1 MTVGLR
7 FWQGVKDIGDWTDT
21 VWLLEI
27 RLMDRIIIN
36 TESWLKIEVLNRSV
50 DVTLQIRL
58 MDRMIINKE
67 LWLKIEVFE
76 MILCSS
82 TVGNLLRYGSNIT
95 TEFRR

>member
-1 MTVGLR
+1 M
-7 FWQGVKDIGDWTDT
+7 
-21 VWLLEI
+21 
-27 RLMDRIIIN
+27 
-36 TESWLKIEVLNRSV
+36 NRSV
-50 DVTLQIRL
+50 DVTLEIRL

-67 LWLKIEVFE
+67 LWLKIEVFN